1 MYVSLTNSLAFSP
14 TDAMP
19 LSRRAKSLMG
29 LESVISNVVV
39 VLVIARAVNVLGS

>member
-19 LSRRAKSLMG
+19 LSRRAKALMA
-29 LESVISNVVV
+29 LESVISNAVVV
-39 VLVIARAVNVLGS
+39 VVIARAVNVLG